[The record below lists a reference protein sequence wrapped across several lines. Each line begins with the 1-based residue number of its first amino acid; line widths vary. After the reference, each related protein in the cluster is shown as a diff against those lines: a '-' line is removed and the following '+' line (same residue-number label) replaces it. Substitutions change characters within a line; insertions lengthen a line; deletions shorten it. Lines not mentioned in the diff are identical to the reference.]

1 MFIKKTSLFIITLLI
16 MVCISSCHHHKDCKG
31 KRKRANTKMGGWL

>member
-1 MFIKKTSLFIITLLI
+1 MIIKKTLLIIMTLLMI
-16 MVCISSCHHHKDCKG
+16 MSISSCHHHKDCKG

>member
-1 MFIKKTSLFIITLLI
+1 MFLRKGSLVIIALLI
-16 MVCISSCHHHKDCKG
+16 VALASSCHHHKDCKG